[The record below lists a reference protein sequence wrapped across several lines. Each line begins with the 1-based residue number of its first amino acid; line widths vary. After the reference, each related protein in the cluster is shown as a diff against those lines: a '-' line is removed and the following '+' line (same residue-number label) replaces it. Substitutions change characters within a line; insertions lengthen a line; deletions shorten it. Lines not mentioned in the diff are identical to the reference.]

1 MTETADKILRLYQQ
15 TNIRADESLLYVA
28 VINMIR
34 VEQSEIHEAADEL
47 KKLGYLQ
54 ESDERL
60 FLTKKGFEYIR
71 SELK

>member
-1 MTETADKILRLYQQ
+1 MTDTADKILRLYQQ

-28 VINMIR
+28 IINMVR
-34 VEQSEIHEAADEL
+34 VEQSEIHEAVAEL

-60 FLTKKGFEYIR
+60 FLTKKGLEYIH

>member
-1 MTETADKILRLYQQ
+1 MTDTADKILRLYQQ

-34 VEQSEIHEAADEL
+34 VEQSEIHNAVAEL
-47 KKLGYLQ
+47 KELGYLQ

-60 FLTKKGFEYIR
+60 FLTKKGFEYIC